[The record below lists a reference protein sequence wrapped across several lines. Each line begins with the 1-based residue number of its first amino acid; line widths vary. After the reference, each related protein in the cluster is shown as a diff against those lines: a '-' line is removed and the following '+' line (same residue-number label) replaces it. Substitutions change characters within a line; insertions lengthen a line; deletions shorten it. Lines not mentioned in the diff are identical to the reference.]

1 MAVIQQW
8 DAVFFQFRH
17 PAFADTVQLGHFP
30 QMRGFIM
37 RHIPLGLIGQ
47 QHFHDHFTRG
57 FSSGG
62 IRAHHHALLRFP
74 NAGCGQSA
82 FAFDLDH
89 TGAAVAIGP
98 VPGRWL
104 MAQMRDHQTAAIGNF
119 PNGHTAFGFDLF
131 SVERKTNGVS
141 HLIAPCCAE

>member
-1 MAVIQQW
+1 
-8 DAVFFQFRH
+8 
-17 PAFADTVQLGHFP
+17 
-30 QMRGFIM
+30 M

-47 QHFHDHFTRG
+47 QHFNHHFTRVFG
-57 FSSGG
+57 AGR

-74 NAGCGQSA
+74 NARCRQSA

-89 TGAAVAIGP
+89 TGAAVAIRP